1 MNLLFRAILLGVFLS
16 LGNRLSAQNTDF
28 VKDQGITS
36 EFHHA
41 NFGRILFMESETP
54 VKTLKT
60 IDFLNKYTLTN
71 NSNLYITVFL
81 AHSNTNYL
89 HLLQPG
95 INSDSLLKSGNYQ
108 FSFFVDSKLIYKS
121 NLWPGAPRAAQQNF
135 ETVWCKP
142 LIDNQHEGR
151 WWSQSVW
158 NRFMHFGGDSALTEG
173 NHMLKIEIRDY
184 LQAKKLLIGD
194 VIASGELKLLVN
206 RVPAINF
213 SRIAL
218 NNIKPYDG
226 LMESTE
232 NFDRKKI
239 IQLKGEI
246 EADVYKHITSVVVI
260 RNGKLLVEEYFN
272 GSNRDSL
279 HDVRSVGKSFTSTLM
294 GIALQEGYLKT
305 TKQTLNNFF
314 NLKKFNNYTEAKKN
328 TSLEELLTMSSKFNG
343 NDEDEKSPGQEGNMY
358 PTTNWLKFALDLPLD
373 TISYKGQWHYF
384 TAGMIILGEILNKV
398 VPDGLE
404 AYAEK
409 SLFRPLGISNY
420 KWQYTPQKV
429 VNTAGGIQMNSL
441 DFGKF
446 GQLYKNNGVWMGKQI
461 LSNEWVR
468 KTFTRHKVIPGRTK
482 EYYGYLFWNKT
493 YQINGNKYETYYC
506 AGNGGN
512 KIFVFKDQP
521 LVVVVT
527 AEAYGV
533 LYAHS
538 QVDRMM
544 EKYILP
550 AVIR

>member
-1 MNLLFRAILLGVFLS
+1 MNLLFRAIILGVFLS

-36 EFHHA
+36 EFHQA
-41 NFGRILFMESETP
+41 NVGKILFESENS
-54 VKTLKT
+54 VQTLKT
-60 IDFLNKYTLTN
+60 NNFLNNYLLTN
-71 NSNLYITVFL
+71 KSNLYITVFL
-81 AHSNTNYL
+81 AHSNINYL

-108 FSFFVDSKLIYKS
+108 FSFFVDSKLIYKL

-142 LIDNQHEGR
+142 LIDNQHEVG

-173 NHMLKIEIRDY
+173 NHLLKIEIRDY
-184 LQAKKLLIGD
+184 LQANKLLIGN

-213 SRIAL
+213 SKIAL
-218 NNIKPYDG
+218 DIIKPYDG
-226 LMESTE
+226 LTVSTE

-260 RNGKLLVEEYFN
+260 RNGKILVEEYFN
-272 GSNRDSL
+272 GSSRDSL
-279 HDVRSVGKSFTSTLM
+279 HDVRSVGKSFTSSLM
-294 GIALQEGYLKT
+294 GIALEEGYLKT

-314 NLKKFNNYTEAKKN
+314 NLKKFDNYSDAKKN
-328 TSLEELLTMSSKFNG
+328 TSLQELLTMSSRFNG
-343 NDEDEKSPGQEGNMY
+343 DDADGNSPGQEDNMY
-358 PTTNWLKFALDLPLD
+358 PATNWLKFAVDLPLD
-373 TISYKGQWHYF
+373 TIKYKGQWHYF

-398 VPDGLE
+398 VPAGLQ

-409 SLFRPLGISNY
+409 SLFKPLGISNY
-420 KWQYTPQKV
+420 KWEYTPQKV
-429 VNTAGGIQMNSL
+429 INTAGGIQMNAL
-441 DFGKF
+441 DFGKY
-446 GQLYKNNGVWMGKQI
+446 GQLYKNNGTWMGKQI
-461 LSNEWVR
+461 LTAEWVR
-468 KTFTRHKVIPGRTK
+468 ETFARHKVIPGRTN

-493 YQINGNKYETYYC
+493 YQVNNKKYETYYC
-506 AGNGGN
+506 AGSGGN
-512 KIFVFKDQP
+512 KVFVFKNQP

-527 AEAYGV
+527 AEAYGTS
-533 LYAHS
+533 YEHS
-538 QVDRMM
+538 QVDSMM

-550 AVIR
+550 AVAQ